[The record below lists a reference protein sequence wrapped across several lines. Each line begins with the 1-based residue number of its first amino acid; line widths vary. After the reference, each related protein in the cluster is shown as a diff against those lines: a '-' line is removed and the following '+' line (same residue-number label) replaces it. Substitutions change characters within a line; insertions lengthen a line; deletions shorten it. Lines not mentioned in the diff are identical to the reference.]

1 MTPTSRLGVVALLLL
16 AACGGGETPPPADT
30 AAAEPDVEVPAPPEA
45 PAEVAAAPESVTVM
59 TAQLTVVA
67 YGPDDEPAAVEL
79 ALADPLSR
87 TTGVSAVG
95 GRAYESIPDSRYE
108 LAGVQRDSGGV
119 TAETAPLVSV
129 NGPIAGTWMASVLAA
144 RDSRYRIDV
153 RAVFDDG
160 TGRRASAPWEEIDAG
175 ETRQWRIT
183 YDPGDA
189 ASFELVAVP

>member
-1 MTPTSRLGVVALLLL
+1 MKTVSWRGIFAVLLL

-30 AAAEPDVEVPAPPEA
+30 TAVEPHAEASAPLETPVDVE
-45 PAEVAAAPESVTVM
+45 AAPESVSVM
-59 TAQLTVVA
+59 TSQLTVVA

-87 TTGVSAVG
+87 TTGVAAVG

-119 TAETAPLVSV
+119 TAETAPLVTV
-129 NGPIAGTWMASVLAA
+129 NGPAAGTWMASVLAVE
-144 RDSRYRIDV
+144 DSRYRIDV

-160 TGRRASAPWEEIDAG
+160 TGRRASAPWEEIGAG

-183 YDPGDA
+183 YDPADT